1 MKANKKAYEI
11 VVVFGPKT
19 EEKAVNS
26 ALNKVEQWL
35 SSKETKITDK
45 NHMGQKTLA
54 YPITGFDKGDFWLLT
69 TEGENPVKINELN
82 VLLNREPS
90 IIRYL
95 VLNK

>member
-19 EEKAVNS
+19 EEKAVNA

-35 SSKETKITDK
+35 TSKETKITDK

-54 YPITGFDKGDFWLLT
+54 YSIKNFDKGDFWMLT
-69 TEGENPVKINELN
+69 TEGQAPIKINELN
-82 VLLNREPS
+82 VLLNREPT